1 MTEHRALVPSRFAEQ
16 QEVPAFAGTREG
28 TTPATTI
35 FTPRRRAKFCD
46 HLANHGNVRLAAKA
60 AGVSPQTAYRA
71 RRSCADLAACW
82 DAALVL
88 ARDVAEQVLA
98 DRALNGVEEAVFY
111 HGEEVA
117 RRRRYDSR
125 LLLAHLARLDRQAER
140 EEAQA
145 LAGQFDDALVKLE
158 AGEALPRAV
167 SAQAGAAGGACDE
180 GAGEEELSPVELA
193 LRWLEEQGFEP
204 DEDED
209 AGGDP
214 DEDAMGDPDDDAA
227 LMEEDAADSGDPL
240 PDPAQEGDL
249 RGSRPGDAGDWRSY
263 VGEAPADEALFEE
276 AGADEAGADQAGG
289 NSPP

>member
-1 MTEHRALVPSRFAEQ
+1 MNQLPVLSDN
-16 QEVPAFAGTREG
+16 
-28 TTPATTI
+28 TTPANTV

-46 HLANHGNVRLAAKA
+46 QLAHHGNVRLAAKA

-71 RRSCADLAACW
+71 RRSCPDLAACW

-98 DRALNGVEEAVFY
+98 DRALNGVEEAVYY

-117 RRRRYDSR
+117 TRRRYDSR

-158 AGEALPRAV
+158 AGERVVPAPAATGGDD
-167 SAQAGAAGGACDE
+167 SA
-180 GAGEEELSPVELA
+180 EEELPPVEAA
-193 LRWLEEQGFEP
+193 LRWLEAQGAF
-204 DEDED
+204 DEDE
-209 AGGDP
+209 P
-214 DEDAMGDPDDDAA
+214 WDEDCDEDGDDA
-227 LMEEDAADSGDPL
+227 PL
-240 PDPAQEGDL
+240 DGEPLDG
-249 RGSRPGDAGDWRSY
+249 
-263 VGEAPADEALFEE
+263 GEAAET
-276 AGADEAGADQAGG
+276 AGG